1 MVIAVTYNKD
11 DGTIFGHFGRTEAF
25 KLYTV
30 ENGKIVSS
38 EVVSSAETG
47 GHSALAPFLKER
59 GVEMLIAGGMG
70 MGARNALDAMGIKVY
85 PGAEGDADA
94 AVEAFLSGSLS
105 YDPDAACH
113 HHDHEHGEGCGHHHE
128 DGHHCCH

>member
-30 ENGKIVSS
+30 EDGKITSS

-59 GVEMLIAGGMG
+59 GVDTLIAGGMG
-70 MGARNALDAMGIKVY
+70 MGARNALDAMGIRVY
-85 PGAEGDADA
+85 PGAEGEADS
-94 AVEAFLSGSLS
+94 AVKAFISGTLS
-105 YDPDAACH
+105 YDPDATCH
-113 HHDHEHGEGCGHHHE
+113 HHDQEHGESCGHHHE

>member
-25 KLYTV
+25 KIYTV
-30 ENGKIVSS
+30 ENGKIVSC

-70 MGARNALDAMGIKVY
+70 MGARTALDAMGIKVY

-105 YDPDAACH
+105 YDPDATCH

>member
-1 MVIAVTYNKD
+1 
-11 DGTIFGHFGRTEAF
+11 
-25 KLYTV
+25 
-30 ENGKIVSS
+30 
-38 EVVSSAETG
+38 
-47 GHSALAPFLKER
+47 
-59 GVEMLIAGGMG
+59 MLIAGGMG

-105 YDPDAACH
+105 YDPDATCH